1 MPQLKNY
8 REVGIFDLM
17 SAPLNPIG
25 AFDAEQFKK
34 DVRDL
39 LAEKPDEKYLAVDLT
54 GLDFVY
60 SDAYNAFI
68 QFQQEMEDRKGIFA
82 VLTNNQTIL
91 VGLKKAGLDKSI
103 MVFAYEEDLMSF
115 SLQAQ
120 SPAASAEPDVIEVAH
135 DEPAPVASQNIG
147 SAMGSTMGSI
157 EGAPT
162 HLDRRTGQHR
172 RFTKSFNAIAKEEVP
187 EESNKKGLDVPFDD
201 EPSSAKTVLI
211 VALLMLAAVGG
222 MIALFCI

>member
-25 AFDAEQFKK
+25 AFDAERFKK

-68 QFQQEMEDRKGIFA
+68 QFQQEMDDRKGIFA
-82 VLTNNQTIL
+82 VLTSNQTIL
-91 VGLKKAGLDKSI
+91 IGLKKAGLDKNI
-103 MVFAYEEDLMSF
+103 MVFAYEEDMMSF

-120 SPAASAEPDVIEVAH
+120 NPAASEPEVEVVH
-135 DEPAPVASQNIG
+135 EEPAPVASQNVG
-147 SAMGSTMGSI
+147 NTSTMSSI
-157 EGAPT
+157 EVAPS

-172 RFTKSFNAIAKEEVP
+172 RFTKSFNAIAKEETP
-187 EESNKKGLDVPFDD
+187 EDSKKKGLDVPFDE
-201 EPSSAKTVLI
+201 EPSSAKTVII

-222 MIALFCI
+222 AIAIFSL

>member
-68 QFQQEMEDRKGIFA
+68 QFQQEMDDRKGIFA
-82 VLTNNQTIL
+82 VLTSNQTIL
-91 VGLKKAGLDKSI
+91 IGLKKAGLDKNI
-103 MVFAYEEDLMSF
+103 MVFAYEEDMMSF

-120 SPAASAEPDVIEVAH
+120 NPAASEPEVEVVH
-135 DEPAPVASQNIG
+135 EEPAPVASQNVG
-147 SAMGSTMGSI
+147 NTSTMSSI
-157 EGAPT
+157 EVAPS

-172 RFTKSFNAIAKEEVP
+172 RFTKSFNAIAKEETP
-187 EESNKKGLDVPFDD
+187 EDSKKKGLDVPFDE
-201 EPSSAKTVLI
+201 EPSSAKTVII

-222 MIALFCI
+222 AIAIFSL

>member
-120 SPAASAEPDVIEVAH
+120 SPAAAAEPELEVAH
-135 DEPAPVASQNIG
+135 EEPAPVASQN
-147 SAMGSTMGSI
+147 MGSTMGSI
-157 EGAPT
+157 DVTPS

-172 RFTKSFNAIAKEEVP
+172 RFTKSFNAIAKEEPV
-187 EESNKKGLDVPFDD
+187 ENSKKGLDVPFDE
-201 EPSSAKTVLI
+201 EPSSAKTVII

-222 MIALFCI
+222 AIAIFSL

>member
-120 SPAASAEPDVIEVAH
+120 SPAAAAEPELEVVH
-135 DEPAPVASQNIG
+135 EEPAPVASQNVR
-147 SAMGSTMGSI
+147 SASSMDAD
-157 EGAPT
+157 E
-162 HLDRRTGQHR
+162 RRSERKTGHQR
-172 RFTKSFNAIAKEEVP
+172 RFTKSFNAITKDDKKLAKQ
-187 EESNKKGLDVPFDD
+187 GMAMPFD
-201 EPSSAKTVLI
+201 EEKSSGATVLAII
-211 VALLMLAAVGG
+211 VILIVIGGLIAYFLMR
-222 MIALFCI
+222 

>member
-34 DVRDL
+34 DVREL
-39 LAEKPDEKYLAVDLT
+39 LAEKTDEKYLAVDLT

-82 VLTNNQTIL
+82 VLTSNQTIL

-103 MVFAYEEDLMSF
+103 MVFAYEEDMMSF

-120 SPAASAEPDVIEVAH
+120 NPAASEPEVEVR
-135 DEPAPVASQNIG
+135 DEPAPVASQN
-147 SAMGSTMGSI
+147 MGSTMGSI
-157 EGAPT
+157 EVTPS

-172 RFTKSFNAIAKEEVP
+172 RFTKSFNAIAKEDP
-187 EESNKKGLDVPFDD
+187 ADKSKKKGLDVPFDE
-201 EPSSAKTVLI
+201 EPSSAKTVVI
-211 VALLMLAAVGG
+211 VALLLLAAVGG
-222 MIALFCI
+222 AIAIFSL

>member
-68 QFQQEMEDRKGIFA
+68 QFQQEMDDRKGIFA

-120 SPAASAEPDVIEVAH
+120 SPAASAEPDVIEVTH
-135 DEPAPVASQNIG
+135 DEPAPVASQN
-147 SAMGSTMGSI
+147 MGSTMGSI

-162 HLDRRTGQHR
+162 YLDRRTGQHR
-172 RFTKSFNAIAKEEVP
+172 RFTKSFNAIAKEEAP
-187 EESNKKGLDVPFDD
+187 EDSKKKGLDVPFDD
-201 EPSSAKTVLI
+201 EPSSAKTVMI

>member
-34 DVRDL
+34 DVRAL
-39 LAEKPDEKYLAVDLT
+39 LAEKKDEKFLAVDLT

-82 VLTNNQTIL
+82 VLTSNQTIL
-91 VGLKKAGLDKSI
+91 VGLKKAGLDKNI
-103 MVFAYEEDLMSF
+103 MVFAYEEDMMSF

-120 SPAASAEPDVIEVAH
+120 NPAASEPEVEVR
-135 DEPAPVASQNIG
+135 DEPAPVASQN
-147 SAMGSTMGSI
+147 MGSTMGSI
-157 EGAPT
+157 EVAPSP

-172 RFTKSFNAIAKEEVP
+172 RFTKSFNAIAKEEPV
-187 EESNKKGLDVPFDD
+187 ENSKKKGLDVPFDE
-201 EPSSAKTVLI
+201 EPSSAKTVII

-222 MIALFCI
+222 AIAIFSL

>member
-8 REVGIFDLM
+8 REVGIFDLI

-34 DVRDL
+34 DVREL
-39 LAEKPDEKYLAVDLT
+39 LAEKKEEQFLAVDLT

-120 SPAASAEPDVIEVAH
+120 SPAAAAEPELEVVH
-135 DEPAPVASQNIG
+135 EEPAPVASQN
-147 SAMGSTMGSI
+147 MGSTMGSI
-157 EGAPT
+157 DVTPS

-172 RFTKSFNAIAKEEVP
+172 RFTKSFNAIAKEEPV
-187 EESNKKGLDVPFDD
+187 ENSKKKGLDVPFDE
-201 EPSSAKTVLI
+201 EPSSAKTVII

-222 MIALFCI
+222 AIAIFSL

>member
-120 SPAASAEPDVIEVAH
+120 SPAAAAEPELEVAH
-135 DEPAPVASQNIG
+135 EEPAPVASQN
-147 SAMGSTMGSI
+147 MGSTMGSI
-157 EGAPT
+157 DVTPS

-172 RFTKSFNAIAKEEVP
+172 RFTKSLNAIAKEETP
-187 EESNKKGLDVPFDD
+187 EDSKKKGLDVPFDE
-201 EPSSAKTVLI
+201 EPSSAKTVII

-222 MIALFCI
+222 AIAIFSL

>member
-34 DVRDL
+34 DVREL
-39 LAEKPDEKYLAVDLT
+39 LAEKTDEKYLAVDLT

-82 VLTNNQTIL
+82 VLTSNQTIL
-91 VGLKKAGLDKSI
+91 VGLKKAGLDKNI
-103 MVFAYEEDLMSF
+103 MVFAYEEDMMSF

-120 SPAASAEPDVIEVAH
+120 NPAASEPEVEVR
-135 DEPAPVASQNIG
+135 DEPAPVASQN
-147 SAMGSTMGSI
+147 MGSTMGSI
-157 EGAPT
+157 EVTPS

-172 RFTKSFNAIAKEEVP
+172 RFTKSFNAIAKEDP
-187 EESNKKGLDVPFDD
+187 ADKSKKKGLDVPFDE
-201 EPSSAKTVLI
+201 EPSSAKTVVI
-211 VALLMLAAVGG
+211 VALLLLAAVGG
-222 MIALFCI
+222 ALAIFSL

>member
-34 DVRDL
+34 DVREL
-39 LAEKPDEKYLAVDLT
+39 LAEKTDEKYLAVDLT

-82 VLTNNQTIL
+82 VLTSNQTIL
-91 VGLKKAGLDKSI
+91 VGLKKAGLDKNI
-103 MVFAYEEDLMSF
+103 MVFAYEEDMMSF

-120 SPAASAEPDVIEVAH
+120 NPAASEPEVEVR
-135 DEPAPVASQNIG
+135 DEPAPVASQN
-147 SAMGSTMGSI
+147 MGSTMGSI
-157 EGAPT
+157 EVTPS

-172 RFTKSFNAIAKEEVP
+172 RFTKSFNAIAKEDP
-187 EESNKKGLDVPFDD
+187 ADKSKKKGLDVPFDE
-201 EPSSAKTVLI
+201 EPSSAKTVVI
-211 VALLMLAAVGG
+211 VALLLLAAVGG
-222 MIALFCI
+222 AIAIFSL